1 MMYPTFL
8 HPVRTGVFVL
18 GLNFIMQHICAQTHL
33 SVGPTLGVNISSAN
47 YRDANSIYAYNNSY
61 VSRFEGGIVASIRH
75 RHVALQPALLYSQKG
90 FVLSGNYRAISN
102 TGQVGVGSVFNVYSL
117 NYLTLPVNLVYAQ
130 KANGQGF
137 QLFGG
142 GYVGR
147 LLGGR
152 VLYDNYQGV
161 EGGNRNH
168 SEGEIPVRA
177 GNEFQNDGAHYVQRY
192 DAGLQA
198 GIGFQLKGLQV
209 QVAYSQGLTNLQAHQ
224 PLYIPTEEPNYHN
237 KTVHASIAYLFTG
250 RQSRK

>member
-1 MMYPTFL
+1 MYPAFL
-8 HPVRTGVFVL
+8 HPMRTGVFVF
-18 GLNFIMQHICAQTHL
+18 GLLIQHVCAQTHL
-33 SVGPTLGVNISSAN
+33 SIGPTIGVNIASAD
-47 YRDANSIYAYNNSY
+47 YRDANSIYEYDNSY
-61 VSRFEGGIVASIRH
+61 VSRFEAGIIASIRH
-75 RHVALQPALLYSQKG
+75 HHFTLQPALLYSQKG
-90 FVLSGNYRAISN
+90 FVLNGNYRSVSS

-168 SEGEIPVRA
+168 FEGEVPVRA
-177 GNEFQNDGAHYVQRY
+177 GNEFQNDGAYYSQRY

-198 GIGFQLKGLQV
+198 GIGFMYAGLQV
-209 QVAYSQGLTNLQAHQ
+209 QVAYSLGLRSLQAHQ
-224 PLYIPTEEPNYHN
+224 PLYIRAEEPNYYN
-237 KTVHASIAYLFTG
+237 KTVHASIAYLLIG
-250 RQSRK
+250 RRSQK